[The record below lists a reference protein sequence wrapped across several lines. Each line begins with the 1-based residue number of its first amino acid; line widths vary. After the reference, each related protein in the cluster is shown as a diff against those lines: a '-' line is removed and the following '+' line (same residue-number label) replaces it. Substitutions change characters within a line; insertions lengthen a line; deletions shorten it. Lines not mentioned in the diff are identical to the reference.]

1 MPTSNM
7 GTTDIPSDQKDVPRS
22 VRHKRVLDIAEES
35 PDASCEEIAEEIPS
49 ITAEYVER
57 VLDEY
62 GDPASEAEASDN
74 DNKGEPDERESTDS
88 LSEFSNKQIET
99 LQAIARNPEATQSEL
114 GELLG
119 VSGATVCNRLLEIE
133 EFDWECREEYVL
145 KVLDAENSLME
156 EETKPMAKDTAK
168 HEADLQ
174 ELSDRVATVEKQVNG
189 IAADGG
195 SSQPML
201 DPKLTRKVLH
211 ECLQS
216 DKITEDEELELLE
229 LFIC

>member
-1 MPTSNM
+1 M

-88 LSEFSNKQIET
+88 LSEYSNKQIET

>member
-88 LSEFSNKQIET
+88 LSEYSNKQIET